1 MPTPRNVDVF
11 VERLERAGLLVSDPL
26 VEEMWH
32 DDRVRGIATR
42 TAQSRFVRAVGLSR
56 RTLRVIERARHAAG
70 LLRAGARIAD
80 VAVAAGYH
88 DQPQL
93 TRSLRHLIGHT
104 PAEVARG
111 GVFLDV

>member
-1 MPTPRNVDVF
+1 M
-11 VERLERAGLLVSDPL
+11 
-26 VEEMWH
+26 
-32 DDRVRGIATR
+32 
-42 TAQSRFVRAVGLSR
+42 
-56 RTLRVIERARHAAG
+56 TLF
-70 LLRAGARIAD
+70 GAPSPMEPSD